1 MDSLN
6 YSGLL
11 SVHVSSSPASILFNS
26 SFPLSLSIQK
36 DSLVNNIWEMESSGL
51 TGIKSSLGVAI
62 KAQDSGLEEQ
72 FYDQKWR

>member
-1 MDSLN
+1 
-6 YSGLL
+6 
-11 SVHVSSSPASILFNS
+11 
-26 SFPLSLSIQK
+26 
-36 DSLVNNIWEMESSGL
+36 MESSGL